1 MIELLTESKKTG
13 AQCWCLIGVRIV
25 DNCLHCTHWR
35 LWELNQAGQR
45 VMQKMAQ
52 HGFGECTARQ
62 HAGSYLPPYRDC
74 SINKFEPVE
83 PEQMHKRKLW
93 LAKQETGE

>member
-1 MIELLTESKKTG
+1 MPSKPKCIT
-13 AQCWCLIGVRIV
+13 
-25 DNCLHCTHWR
+25 CTHWR

-45 VMQKMAQ
+45 VTQKMAR
-52 HGFGECTARQ
+52 HGFGECAAYH
-62 HAGSYLPPYRDC
+62 HAGHYPPPQHDC
-74 SINKFEPVE
+74 SINRFEPLE